1 MKSRFSTYLRQTSQS
16 LFNSWLENSGRP
28 SETGLHDLRV
38 LLKKTRFCQ
47 HFLCWVYGK
56 SALGKLPEHTRLVF
70 RQSGMVRELQS
81 TRNWLIAEK
90 IDLLDVMKC
99 NDTIIQEQMILLQHT
114 LLEHHTDVSKG
125 IKKAEQLAEKTH
137 PILSDQYWQQLN
149 SGLKKQLKKIKK
161 KDWHELRKQIK
172 KWTYALNSLQEV
184 KAPGK
189 QLVQA
194 IQKLEKSIGDWHEC
208 WMISI
213 RLEEKEPSD
222 TDSLAFRTQYA
233 LATTRI
239 QEQME
244 EAEKKTER
252 HLKKVADLL

>member
-1 MKSRFSTYLRQTSQS
+1 MQRYDY
-16 LFNSWLENSGRP
+16 
-28 SETGLHDLRV
+28 TGSIA
-38 LLKKTRFCQ
+38 LLLL
-47 HFLCWVYGK
+47 FLCLHRYD
-56 SALGKLPEHTRLVF
+56 A
-70 RQSGMVRELQS
+70 Q
-81 TRNWLIAEK
+81 
-90 IDLLDVMKC
+90 
-99 NDTIIQEQMILLQHT
+99 
-114 LLEHHTDVSKG
+114 VSYVA
-125 IKKAEQLAEKTH
+125 AEQLAEKTH

-184 KAPGK
+184 RAPGK

-233 LATTRI
+233 LATSRI

-244 EAEKKTER
+244 EAEKR
-252 HLKKVADLL
+252 LNVI